1 MSFANREVSHN
12 GRAGLI
18 AADRRR
24 FPMCAVALV
33 PPRLS
38 ETTRPERSERAA
50 ARALEQALLV
60 RYHRAGDL
68 AAREELVERF
78 LPFARD
84 LARRYSYTDESF
96 DDLVQVA
103 SVGLI
108 KAIDRFDPDR
118 GAKFTS
124 FAAPTILGELKRHFR
139 DKGWAL
145 HVPRDLQERTL
156 AVTRETEAL
165 SKRLGRSPKVRE
177 VANSLGCSVEAV
189 LEAQEASAS
198 YEAASLDAPTSRED
212 DEAAPLIDLLGDED
226 VAYELVEEPR
236 RDRQHLE
243 GIAGRR
249 AQGART
255 ALHARPHTARD
266 RRAASA
272 TRRCTSH
279 GCSAARSTFSRQPR
293 QQRDQRRSA

>member
-24 FPMCAVALV
+24 FPMCAVALA

-38 ETTRPERSERAA
+38 QTTQPERSERAA
-50 ARALEQALLV
+50 ARELEQALLV

-84 LARRYSYTDESF
+84 LARRYSYTEESF

-165 SKRLGRSPKVRE
+165 SKSLGRSPTVRE

-189 LEAQEASAS
+189 LEAQEAAAS

-212 DEAAPLIDLLGDED
+212 DEAASLIDMLGDED
-226 VAYELVEEPR
+226 SAYELVES
-236 RDRQHLE
+236 RDAIASTWKALPDAERKVLE
-243 GIAGRR
+243 LRFMHDLTQREIGDQIGYSQMHVSRMLRR
-249 AQGART
+249 ALNLLET
-255 ALHARPHTARD
+255 AATA
-266 RRAASA
+266 A
-272 TRRCTSH
+272 
-279 GCSAARSTFSRQPR
+279 
-293 QQRDQRRSA
+293 